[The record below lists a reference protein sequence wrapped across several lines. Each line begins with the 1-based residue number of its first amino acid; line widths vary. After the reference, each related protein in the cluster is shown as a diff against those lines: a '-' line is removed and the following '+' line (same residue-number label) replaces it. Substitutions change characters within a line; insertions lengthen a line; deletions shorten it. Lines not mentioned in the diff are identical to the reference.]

1 MTPERLGECLSIVR
15 WSPDT
20 LAQALGCYVS
30 LVHAWLEGLE
40 EVPPKAGAWIEALAT
55 THSSAEALKPVSLK
69 GKRAK
74 VQ

>member
-1 MTPERLGECLSIVR
+1 MTPERLDECLSILR

-20 LAQALGCYVS
+20 LAQALGCSVS

-40 EVPPKAGAWIEALAT
+40 EVPPKASAWIETLAT

-69 GKRAK
+69 GRRPTI
-74 VQ
+74 Q